1 MDEGISAIGEAAVV
15 RGRGAAGRWEWAEA
29 YAALS
34 QADASAGMGPSDL
47 ELLATAAHLMGH
59 VRDSIGALQR
69 AYQLRIDAG
78 EVQQGV
84 RCAFWLGY
92 HLINS
97 GDFGQAEGWLAR
109 VGRVVDDI
117 GEETVALAYVL
128 LPRAFQQ
135 AAIVGDYAGGR
146 ATAAR
151 AAEVGRRFGDR
162 DVVAL
167 ALNIEGRAWLAE
179 GRVREG
185 LAALDEAMVAVVA
198 GEVTAPAAG
207 TVYCSV
213 IEACEE
219 ISELAT
225 CPRVDG
231 RADGVVRSP
240 TRDGHVHR
248 AVPGAPGHDQA
259 GARRLAGGAR
269 SRPSRPASASP
280 SPPIATPRARRCTAS
295 VSCTAAGETAKRRRR
310 PTGRRASGATTR
322 NQASLC
328 CGWLRG
334 VSHRR
339 WRRSRAPWTRRP
351 NGPDGASCCPPS
363 SRSCWPPATA
373 MAARRGVDELAE
385 IAGIY
390 GTPALAAEAS
400 LTRGAVLLADG
411 DARAALVPLR
421 ESVKLWRVLDAP
433 FDEARA
439 RVVVAQACRA
449 VGDEDTAASELE
461 AARAVFRRLGAA
473 PALARVETLLATRS
487 AAGSSGLSSR
497 ELEVLRLLATGKTN
511 RAIADELVLAVRTV
525 DRHVSNVFTKLGVS
539 SRAAATAYAYEH
551 DLV

>member
-1 MDEGISAIGEAAVV
+1 MHAVDFGAGHVWTRGFRRSARPRWCGVAD
-15 RGRGAAGRWEWAEA
+15 AAGRWEWAEA

-69 AYQLRIDAG
+69 AYQLHIDAG

-198 GEVTAPAAG
+198 GEVTAPVAG
-207 TVYCSV
+207 HGVLLGDRSLRGDLR
-213 IEACEE
+213 APP
-219 ISELAT
+219 

-259 GARRLAGGAR
+259 GARRLAGGAHR
-269 SRPSRPASASP
+269 GPAGLR
-280 SPPIATPRARRCTAS
+280 TP
-295 VSCTAAGETAKRRRR
+295 RRRR
-310 PTGRRASGATTR
+310 RSQRHGRGDVPPRRAAPLPGRPRSGDGGLPAGGRVGLRPATR
-322 NQASLC
+322 PRPVVVG
-328 CGWLRG
+328 CGAHRR
-334 VSHRR
+334 RR

-363 SRSCWPPATA
+363 SR
-373 MAARRGVDELAE
+373 
-385 IAGIY
+385 
-390 GTPALAAEAS
+390 
-400 LTRGAVLLADG
+400 
-411 DARAALVPLR
+411 
-421 ESVKLWRVLDAP
+421 
-433 FDEARA
+433 
-439 RVVVAQACRA
+439 
-449 VGDEDTAASELE
+449 
-461 AARAVFRRLGAA
+461 
-473 PALARVETLLATRS
+473 
-487 AAGSSGLSSR
+487 
-497 ELEVLRLLATGKTN
+497 
-511 RAIADELVLAVRTV
+511 
-525 DRHVSNVFTKLGVS
+525 
-539 SRAAATAYAYEH
+539 
-551 DLV
+551 

>member
-1 MDEGISAIGEAAVV
+1 MSAIGEGALVL
-15 RGRGAAGRWEWAEA
+15 GREAAGRWEWAEA

-34 QADASAGMGPSDL
+34 EADASAGMGPSDL

-78 EVQQGV
+78 DVQQGV
-84 RCAFWLGY
+84 RCAFWLSY
-92 HLINS
+92 HLINN

-109 VGRVVDDI
+109 VGRVVDVMR
-117 GEETVALAYVL
+117 EETVALAYVL

-135 AAIVGDYAGGR
+135 AAIAGDYAGGR

-151 AAEVGRRFGDR
+151 AAELGRRFGDR

-167 ALNIEGRAWLAE
+167 ALNIEGRTFLAE

-219 ISELAT
+219 ISEL
-225 CPRVDG
+225 R
-231 RADGVVRSP
+231 RAHEWTAALTQWCDRQHGMV
-240 TRDGHVHR
+240 TFTGQCLVHR
-248 AVPGAPGHDQA
+248 ATIKQVHGDWPEALIEAQQACERLAVAADRNATGAAMYRLGELHRCRGDSEGATEAYRQA
-259 GARRLAGGAR
+259 GEWGYDPQPGLALFWLTAGR
-269 SRPSRPASASP
+269 TEPAVAA
-280 SPPIATPRARRCTAS
+280 ITRAVDETTERARRGKLLPAF
-295 VSCTAAGETAKRRRR
+295 VEVMLAAGD
-310 PTGRRASGATTR
+310 
-322 NQASLC
+322 L
-328 CGWLRG
+328 
-334 VSHRR
+334 
-339 WRRSRAPWTRRP
+339 
-351 NGPDGASCCPPS
+351 D
-363 SRSCWPPATA
+363 
-373 MAARRGVDELAE
+373 AARRGVDELAE

-390 GTPALAAEAS
+390 DTPAMTAEAS
-400 LTRGAVLLADG
+400 LARGAVLLAGG

-421 ESVKLWRVLDAP
+421 ESVKLWRALDAP
-433 FDEARA
+433 YDEAQA
-439 RVVVAQACRA
+439 RVVVALTCRA
-449 VGDEDTAASELE
+449 VGDEDTAASEFE

-473 PALARVETLLATRS
+473 PALTRVETLLTTRS
-487 AAGSSGLSSR
+487 GAGSSGLSHR